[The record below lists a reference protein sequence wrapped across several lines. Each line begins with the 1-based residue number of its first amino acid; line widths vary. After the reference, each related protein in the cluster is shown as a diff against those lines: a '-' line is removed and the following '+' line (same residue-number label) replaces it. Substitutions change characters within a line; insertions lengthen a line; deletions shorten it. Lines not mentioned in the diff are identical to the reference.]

1 MHIHGSHPDGEAK
14 FLLQSTIEAAEN
26 VVLSPSTVD
35 AAAC

>member
-14 FLLQSTIEAAEN
+14 FLLQPTIEVAEN
-26 VVLSPSTVD
+26 VVLSSSIID